1 MPLPSSAGC
10 QLSPSLRTMM
20 VVLEPR
26 ELEAVHFAPVSRS
39 CGVTRTFKV
48 LTTVCGSGFH
58 SVA

>member
-1 MPLPSSAGC
+1 
-10 QLSPSLRTMM
+10 MM